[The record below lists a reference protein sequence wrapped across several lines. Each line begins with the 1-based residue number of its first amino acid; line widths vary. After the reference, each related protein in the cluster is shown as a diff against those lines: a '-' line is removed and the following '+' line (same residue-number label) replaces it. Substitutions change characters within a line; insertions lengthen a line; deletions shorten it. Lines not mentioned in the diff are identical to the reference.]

1 MRPHT
6 GLRPYLATAFLARLA
21 EEGMAVAVVMLALH
35 RTGSAAQGAFVL
47 TAWMAPHVL
56 AAPLTGALA
65 ERARDPRLFYL
76 CALGGLA
83 AGIAALAVT
92 TGRAPLPVV
101 LAVAA
106 LGGGCGPVATGGLSA
121 LVARLVPEGADRDRA
136 YALDA
141 ATYNAV
147 SVAGPALVSTVAAL
161 ASPAPAVVL
170 LAASAAGAAA
180 TAAALPYGRTDAGAG
195 GNGNRTTAPGPE
207 SRTALRADLGAGLAT
222 VWRVRELRAVTA
234 ATSLAFVGVG
244 GLTTT
249 AVLLAGDRGRPDAGG
264 VLMTALALGALAG
277 SLAVARWL
285 RSFHAR
291 RLVPFCLTGAGLGL
305 AAAAAAPSFAVQTA
319 LFAVA
324 GVFEGPLLSATLR
337 IRADHSPPGMRAQVF
352 TIGAGL
358 KISAAACGSALAG
371 AAAGLPPYLPLLGIA
386 ALQLAAAGVH
396 LLVRPRFRPVKAA

>member
-83 AGIAALAVT
+83 AGISALAVM

-121 LVARLVPEGADRDRA
+121 LVARLVPEGAERDRA

-161 ASPAPAVVL
+161 VSPAPAVVL

-180 TAAALPYGRTDAGAG
+180 TAATLPYRRTDEGAD
-195 GNGNRTTAPGPE
+195 GNGNGAAAPGPK
-207 SRTALRADLGAGLAT
+207 SRTALRADLGAGLAA
-222 VWRVRELRAVTA
+222 VWHVRELRAVTA

-285 RSFHAR
+285 RSFPAR

-305 AAAAAAPSFAVQTA
+305 AAAAAAPSFAAQTA

-337 IRADHSPPGMRAQVF
+337 IRADHSPPGVRAQVF

-371 AAAGLPPYLPLLGIA
+371 AAAGLPPHLPLLGIA

-396 LLVRPRFRPVKAA
+396 LLVRPRSLPVPS

>member
-1 MRPHT
+1 M
-6 GLRPYLATAFLARLA
+6 
-21 EEGMAVAVVMLALH
+21 
-35 RTGSAAQGAFVL
+35 
-47 TAWMAPHVL
+47 
-56 AAPLTGALA
+56 
-65 ERARDPRLFYL
+65 
-76 CALGGLA
+76 
-83 AGIAALAVT
+83 
-92 TGRAPLPVV
+92 
-101 LAVAA
+101 
-106 LGGGCGPVATGGLSA
+106 
-121 LVARLVPEGADRDRA
+121 
-136 YALDA
+136 
-141 ATYNAV
+141 
-147 SVAGPALVSTVAAL
+147 
-161 ASPAPAVVL
+161 
-170 LAASAAGAAA
+170 
-180 TAAALPYGRTDAGAG
+180 
-195 GNGNRTTAPGPE
+195 
-207 SRTALRADLGAGLAT
+207 
-222 VWRVRELRAVTA
+222 WRVRELRAVTA

-285 RSFHAR
+285 RSFPAR

-396 LLVRPRFRPVKAA
+396 LLVRPRFRPVTAA